1 MIYAVI
7 VTFNPKVSVLT
18 ALVNALVASGVVPV
32 VIDNASIERLNLH
45 THLNVIR
52 LEENFGIAKAQNVGI
67 DFAISKHARAI
78 IFFDQDSAI
87 TDKEFIQR
95 LYSPILKGKSKITAP
110 VFLDLQ
116 RGFTYP
122 IVEIKEN
129 GFRVKHYPQPGSSEF
144 FVNNVIS
151 SGTMVDVAALKEIGC
166 MTEQLFIDYVDTE
179 WCLRASSKGF
189 NILIVPQAVM
199 IHSIGDKM
207 LKIAKYYV
215 PKHSPTR
222 RYYRIRNS
230 FYLYKLS
237 YVPKIMAL
245 REISF
250 SVIHQLILMTF
261 SSGERSAYLTSLLRG
276 VRDGFKGKFG

>member
-7 VTFNPKVSVLT
+7 VTFNPNVSVLT
-18 ALVNALVASGVVPV
+18 ALLSALITNGVVPV
-32 VIDNASIERLNLH
+32 VIDNASIEPLNLH
-45 THLNVIR
+45 SHLNVIR
-52 LEENFGIAKAQNVGI
+52 LESNFGIAKAQNVGI
-67 DFAISKHARAI
+67 DFAVSKHARAI
-78 IFFDQDSAI
+78 IFFDQDSSI
-87 TDKEFIQR
+87 SDNEFIQR
-95 LYSPILKGKSKITAP
+95 LYAPILQGKSKITAP
-110 VFLDLQ
+110 VFSDLQ

-122 IVEIKEN
+122 IVEIKES
-129 GFRVKHYPQPGSSEF
+129 GFRVKHYPQPHSSEF

-151 SGTMVDVAALKEIGC
+151 SGTMVDVAALKEIGS
-166 MTEQLFIDYVDTE
+166 MAEHLFIDYVDTE
-179 WCLRASSKGF
+179 WCLRANSKGF

-199 IHSIGDKM
+199 THSIGDKT

-237 YVPKIMAL
+237 YVPKIMAV

-250 SVIHQLILMTF
+250 SVIHQLILIAF
-261 SSGERSAYLTSLLRG
+261 STGERYAYLKSLLRG
-276 VRDGFKGKFG
+276 LSDGFKGKFG